1 MYAPLKKLWRNC
13 CIKNVFTFNNVIYE
27 QIDGASTGSCLGPTL
42 ANIIFSELDIKA
54 AVAYSEIV

>member
-1 MYAPLKKLWRNC
+1 M
-13 CIKNVFTFNNVIYE
+13 FTFNNIIYE